1 MSKVEKMSVL
11 LEGLYVYIE
20 KNSELNELWALIHA
34 PIRKYLQLAI
44 YRFVLFFFYESVL
57 ITLYVSFD

>member
-34 PIRKYLQLAI
+34 PIRKYLQLAML
-44 YRFVLFFFYESVL
+44 VLFHEGVL
-57 ITLYVSFD
+57 VALYVSFS